1 MNASLLFGESFCI
14 VPADDE
20 DVDDGN
26 VALFCIFCV
35 TIVADVT
42 LLLLW
47 FSTSTTLFLCAVV
60 SLLDSRMSPIDLL

>member
-26 VALFCIFCV
+26 VAFCV
-35 TIVADVT
+35 MIVAVVDVI
-42 LLLLW
+42 LLLL
-47 FSTSTTLFLCAVV
+47 
-60 SLLDSRMSPIDLL
+60 LLLL